1 MGSIPLCGTK
11 IPHGAAKKK
20 KEKVR
25 CPPQA
30 PTMFRTWKEVLGP
43 RKSAR
48 HNHSGP
54 PGADL
59 MPARGADSEAF
70 NKDSKFLLS
79 FIEVFIED
87 LLCARLGY
95 SSDYNG

>member
-1 MGSIPLCGTK
+1 MVQQ
-11 IPHGAAKKK
+11 KKK
-20 KEKVR
+20 KREKVR

-30 PTMFRTWKEVLGP
+30 PTMFHTWKEVLEP

-48 HNHSGP
+48 RNHSGP

-59 MPARGADSEAF
+59 TPARGADSEAF
-70 NKDSKFLLS
+70 DKDSKFLLS
-79 FIEVFIED
+79 FIQVFIED